1 MPEID
6 LETLSRPEHGYTVDD
21 EDDDDPVLLDQDGNH
36 IETWRE
42 RYPYDD
48 RMAHD
53 EYEPLKPKLRRQPDL
68 IGSALEEMLR
78 YDSPSTS
85 VVWRFP
91 TEDVEIAGVAIP
103 SGDPVLPLISAANRD
118 PAVFADPD
126 GFEIA
131 RTDLDHVS
139 FGYGP
144 HFCVGAALGRLEAG
158 IALPA
163 LLARFPALSLGV
175 PRDELRF
182 RSAFMTRGLPRLP
195 VRW

>member
-1 MPEID
+1 MQR
-6 LETLSRPEHGYTVDD
+6 STVAQ
-21 EDDDDPVLLDQDGNH
+21 L
-36 IETWRE
+36 
-42 RYPYDD
+42 
-48 RMAHD
+48 A
-53 EYEPLKPKLRRQPDL
+53 KLRSQPAL
-68 IGSALEEMLR
+68 IGAALEEMMR
-78 YDSPSTS
+78 DDSPSTT

-91 TEDVEIAGVAIP
+91 TEDVEIAGVAIL

-118 PAVFADPD
+118 PMAFADPD
-126 GFEIA
+126 GFDIA
-131 RTDLDHVS
+131 RADLDHVS

-182 RSAFMTRGLPRLP
+182 RSAFMTRGLLQLP